1 MRGLGWGIV
10 LLGIGL
16 ATACGGDSE
25 ETTGPGG
32 SSTTSTSGMGGQG
45 ATGGGGGSTG
55 GGGSSSSGGGGAAA
69 VHDPNLDGPYAFT
82 ELDDSTVAAATGNQ
96 VAIHCAYP
104 TGGPSAGPYPVILF
118 GHGFQLPPSQYYGY
132 LRRLATFGYVALTVD
147 FPAGMVF
154 PNHVNNAAELLA
166 GLDWAA
172 GKAELAGVA
181 DPSWAGA
188 TGHSLGGKL
197 SLLAAT
203 MDGRIQATITLDPVD
218 SSMGCTPQDCPDV
231 SAMMPLNVPTGFI
244 GELIDATGS
253 LQACAPA
260 ADNFETFYAG
270 TTAPSL
276 SVDVLGANHM
286 SFIED
291 VGSCG
296 LPCSFCN
303 AATAPQEEVLAL
315 SRAFVVAFYERY
327 LKGHVGYDTYLT
339 GAEAVA
345 RYVDTGQATIASK

>member
-1 MRGLGWGIV
+1 VTAACLAEQGHEVAGVDVVPEKVDAIMRGESPIV
-10 LLGIGL
+10 
-16 ATACGGDSE
+16 E
-25 ETTGPGG
+25 E
-32 SSTTSTSGMGGQG
+32 
-45 ATGGGGGSTG
+45 
-55 GGGSSSSGGGGAAA
+55 
-69 VHDPNLDGPYAFT
+69 L
-82 ELDDSTVAAATGNQ
+82 
-96 VAIHCAYP
+96 
-104 TGGPSAGPYPVILF
+104 
-118 GHGFQLPPSQYYGY
+118 
-132 LRRLATFGYVALTVD
+132 
-147 FPAGMVF
+147 
-154 PNHVNNAAELLA
+154 
-166 GLDWAA
+166 
-172 GKAELAGVA
+172 
-181 DPSWAGA
+181 
-188 TGHSLGGKL
+188 
-197 SLLAAT
+197 
-203 MDGRIQATITLDPVD
+203 
-218 SSMGCTPQDCPDV
+218 
-231 SAMMPLNVPTGFI
+231 I